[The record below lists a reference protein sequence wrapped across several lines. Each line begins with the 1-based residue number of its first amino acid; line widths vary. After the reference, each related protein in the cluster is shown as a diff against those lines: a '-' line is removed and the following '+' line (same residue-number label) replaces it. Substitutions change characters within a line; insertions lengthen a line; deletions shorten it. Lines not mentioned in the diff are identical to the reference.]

1 MKTLFLLALLIFLC
15 GFLPQESRVI
25 PVDNATLRDWN
36 KDSFWFYPWGRS
48 GTHKGIDIFAKQGT
62 PVRATTGGIVL
73 YSGYYGL
80 GGNVVY
86 MLGANWR
93 FHYYAHLDSTMVTGL
108 TPVLAGELIG
118 TVGTSGNAQGKPP
131 HLHYTIKSAFPR
143 FWTYDSQKHSSWN
156 RTYYLDPGKF
166 LQGISQ

>member
-1 MKTLFLLALLIFLC
+1 M
-15 GFLPQESRVI
+15 
-25 PVDNATLRDWN
+25 PVKNATVRDWN
-36 KDSFWFYPWGRS
+36 TNSFWYYPWGLS
-48 GTHKGIDIFAKQGT
+48 GVHKGIDIFAPHGT

-73 YSGYYGL
+73 YSGRNGI

-93 FHYYAHLDSTMVTGL
+93 FHYYAHLDRTMVPAFM
-108 TPVLAGELIG
+108 PVAAGRLIG
-118 TVGTSGNAQGKPP
+118 TVGTSGNAQGKQP

-143 FWTYDSQKHSSWN
+143 FWTYNAKHYSSWN

-166 LQGISQ
+166 LQGIPQ

>member
-1 MKTLFLLALLIFLC
+1 M
-15 GFLPQESRVI
+15 
-25 PVDNATLRDWN
+25 PVKNATPRDWN
-36 KDSFWFYPWGRS
+36 IKSFWYYPWGRS
-48 GTHKGIDIFAKQGT
+48 GVHKGIDIFAPQGT

-73 YSGYYGL
+73 YSGSYGL

-93 FHYYAHLDSTMVTGL
+93 FHYYAHLNTAMAYPL
-108 TPVLAGELIG
+108 MPVAAGELIG

-143 FWTYDSQKHSSWN
+143 FWTYDSGHYSPWN
-156 RTYYLDPGKF
+156 RMYYLDPGKF
-166 LQGISQ
+166 LRGIPQ

>member
-1 MKTLFLLALLIFLC
+1 MKTLILFATLIFLC
-15 GFLPQESRVI
+15 GFLPSESRVM
-25 PVDNATLRDWN
+25 PVKNATVRDWN
-36 KDSFWFYPWGRS
+36 PNSFWYYPWGRS
-48 GTHKGIDIFAKQGT
+48 GVHKGIDIFAPHGT

-73 YSGYYGL
+73 YSGGYGL

-93 FHYYAHLDSTMVTGL
+93 FHYYAHLNATMVSAL
-108 TPVLAGELIG
+108 TPVTAGELIG

-143 FWTYDSQKHSSWN
+143 FWAYDSRHYSSWN

>member
-1 MKTLFLLALLIFLC
+1 MKALFLFAVLIFLC
-15 GFLPQESRVI
+15 GFLPHESRVI
-25 PVDNATLRDWN
+25 PVSNATERDWN
-36 KDSFWFYPWGRS
+36 TNSFWYYPWGHS
-48 GTHKGIDIFAKQGT
+48 GVHKGIDIFAPHGT
-62 PVRATTGGIVL
+62 PVRATTNSIVL

-93 FHYYAHLDSTMVTGL
+93 FHYYAHLDSKMVSAFTL
-108 TPVLAGELIG
+108 VEAGEMIG
-118 TVGTSGNAQGKPP
+118 TVGTSGNAQDKPP

-143 FWTYDSQKHSSWN
+143 FWTYDNDHYASWS
-156 RTYYLDPGKF
+156 RTYYLDPGQF

>member
-1 MKTLFLLALLIFLC
+1 MQRCVTGIKIHFGTTL
-15 GFLPQESRVI
+15 GV
-25 PVDNATLRDWN
+25 
-36 KDSFWFYPWGRS
+36 S
-48 GTHKGIDIFAKQGT
+48 GTHKGIDIFAEQGT

-73 YSGYYGL
+73 YSGHYGL

-93 FHYYAHLDSTMVTGL
+93 FHYYAHLDSTMVSGL
-108 TPVLAGELIG
+108 TPVVAGELIG
-118 TVGTSGNAQGKPP
+118 TVGTSGNAQGKQP

-143 FWTYDSQKHSSWN
+143 FWTYDSQNHSSWN